1 MHVTSRRLR
10 RKIENHSTRAGNC
23 TPGISRTPRVGKRK
37 VRLCSRP
44 ISSPVPAPVKL
55 DRLHHRGTGQRT
67 HNIVFNKRSREFEDY
82 RARCD
87 FNSVNRS
94 GGITKGA
101 KQNSSILCIPLPR
114 PQQLLLHQLE
124 RELKVQHRCSY
135 VASNRMTS
143 FQDSRFPSICVLKA
157 EAARARS
164 HLCCSASSKEA
175 GRDAALAG
183 ISGCAFVQDCRACYF
198 NEEGHACR
206 AAAHGCC
213 C

>member
-1 MHVTSRRLR
+1 MR
-10 RKIENHSTRAGNC
+10 ITR
-23 TPGISRTPRVGKRK
+23 
-37 VRLCSRP
+37 
-44 ISSPVPAPVKL
+44 PAPVIVHLGSVEPLAWGSEKCVFVQDRSAPLCLHRAVKL